1 MTAKETQD
9 FDDAH
14 NIHSDSLNTPIC
26 QYNVSKAYAIIF
38 VTIFLNTIIRQTT
51 EATY

>member
-1 MTAKETQD
+1 MMAKETQD

-26 QYNVSKAYAIIF
+26 QYYVAKAYVIIYDTF
-38 VTIFLNTIIRQTT
+38 
-51 EATY
+51 

>member
-14 NIHSDSLNTPIC
+14 NINSDWLNTPIC
-26 QYNVSKAYAIIF
+26 QYNVSKAYVIIF
-38 VTIFLNTIIRQTT
+38 VTN
-51 EATY
+51 